1 MKAVI
6 VNRDMEPITSVDLT
20 PGMVR
25 ILQDH
30 RGQLVLSCMDRPK
43 PDYDPIAMPLRLSMR
58 TVHLRALVPQL
69 TILQT
74 DDEVDALTLD
84 AVFLAGQQ
92 SAVNAV
98 HERGRVQGFGQ
109 GLRAMG
115 TIASQLR
122 RGLQQKGEDD

>member
-6 VNRDMEPITSVDLT
+6 VNRDMEPITIVALA
-20 PGMVR
+20 PYMVELLR
-25 ILQDH
+25 SKH
-30 RGQLVLSCMDRPK
+30 GLVLSCIEPLRA
-43 PDYDPIAMPLRLSMR
+43 DYDPCAVADEIRAR
-58 TVHLRALVPQL
+58 TVRLRAIVKQL

-98 HERGRVQGFGQ
+98 HERGRRQGFGQ
-109 GLRAMG
+109 GLRAWG
-115 TIASQLR
+115 EIANQLR
-122 RGLQQKGEDD
+122 RGLQQNGEDD